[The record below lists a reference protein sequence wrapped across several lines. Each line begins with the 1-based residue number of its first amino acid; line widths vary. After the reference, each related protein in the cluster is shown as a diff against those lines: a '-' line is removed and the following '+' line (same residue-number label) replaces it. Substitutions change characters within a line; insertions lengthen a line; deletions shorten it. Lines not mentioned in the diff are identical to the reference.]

1 MDFRQL
7 KACPEDWRNHITSIT
22 KISSD
27 EDYQA
32 MKTRRNKR
40 EAYHGRLCELPS
52 QSRVMECV
60 AVDKASSHV
69 LRTGQYTRF
78 AAWRFI
84 NKARLNL
91 LPLNAN
97 RQDPGNKACR
107 LCGYE
112 KENLPHVINHCMRYS
127 QLYRRRH
134 NAVDNRVKKA
144 AQSKYTVLAEN

>member
-1 MDFRQL
+1 MLGGLSTTSSLPWRL
-7 KACPEDWRNHITSIT
+7 KKPFYSHHKDINWWRLEEIRNVKPIT
-22 KISSD
+22 
-27 EDYQA
+27 
-32 MKTRRNKR
+32 R
-40 EAYHGRLCELPS
+40 ETELHS
-52 QSRVMECV
+52 QGKVMECV

-134 NAVDNRVKKA
+134 NVVDNRVKKA